1 MAVRRLGPR
10 CDWDPLATK
19 PAGWS
24 SATSLTL
31 RATSLVSPGRSD
43 PLGRLSAPAGR
54 VSDRAPH
61 RSPEFIK
68 FWIGQSVSLVGS
80 EVSQLAMPL
89 LAVLSLGASPGEMGV
104 LRAVN
109 FAPYLLSLPVGVLV
123 DRTRRRPLL
132 IGADLMRALLLG
144 SIPLAG
150 ALGVLAMPQL
160 YVVAA
165 LSGALTL
172 VFGVAYTAYLPG
184 LVSSSRLMQAN
195 ARLELSRSAAHAAGL
210 GLAGALVQAFSATA
224 AILADAISFAVS
236 AVCVWWIRMPEPAP
250 RPTHGRPMWPD
261 IVEGFQVVI
270 HDPILRATTLASMT
284 WNLFSGGLLDA
295 IYVLYLSRDLQLAP
309 AQIASLFV
317 EVGVVGVVGA
327 LVWPRLVPVLG
338 IGPGMIVD
346 DTLAVLGT
354 LCIPLVQGP
363 PEQMV
368 LLLSGVLLVIGF
380 AQPMMFI
387 GGGTLRQAFS
397 PPELIGRVSASITFM
412 LIGVVPLG
420 ALLGGALDGP
430 SDHGA

>member
-1 MAVRRLGPR
+1 
-10 CDWDPLATK
+10 
-19 PAGWS
+19 
-24 SATSLTL
+24 
-31 RATSLVSPGRSD
+31 
-43 PLGRLSAPAGR
+43 

-68 FWIGQSVSLVGS
+68 FWVGQSVSLVGS

-132 IGADLMRALLLG
+132 IGVDLLRALLLG
-144 SIPLAG
+144 SIPLAAVLG
-150 ALGVLAMPQL
+150 MLALPQL

-172 VFGVAYTAYLPG
+172 VFGVAYAAYLPG
-184 LVSSSRLMQAN
+184 LVSSSRLMEAN
-195 ARLELSRSAAHAAGL
+195 ARLELSRSAAHAAGP
-210 GLAGALVQAFSATA
+210 GLAGALVQAFSAAA

-236 AVCVWWIRMPEPAP
+236 AVCVWSIRMPEAAP
-250 RPTHGRPMWPD
+250 RPTNGRPLWPD
-261 IVEGFQVVI
+261 IVEGLQVVI
-270 HDPILRATTLASMT
+270 HDPVLRATTLASMT

-295 IYVLYLSRDLQLAP
+295 IYVLYLSRDLQLTP

-317 EVGVVGVVGA
+317 VVGILGVVGA
-327 LVWPRLVPVLG
+327 LVWPHLVLVLG
-338 IGPGMIVD
+338 IGPSMILAA
-346 DTLAVLGT
+346 TLAVLGT

-363 PEQMV
+363 PEQVV

-397 PPELIGRVSASITFM
+397 PPELIGRVSASITFV
-412 LIGVVPLG
+412 LISVVPLG
-420 ALLGGALDGP
+420 ALLGGALGEAIGP
-430 SDHGA
+430 RGALLVAGVGVLLTPLWLLFSPVRSLRTVVSGRA

>member
-1 MAVRRLGPR
+1 M
-10 CDWDPLATK
+10 
-19 PAGWS
+19 
-24 SATSLTL
+24 
-31 RATSLVSPGRSD
+31 
-43 PLGRLSAPAGR
+43 
-54 VSDRAPH
+54 SDRAPH

-68 FWIGQSVSLVGS
+68 FWVGQSVSLVGS

-172 VFGVAYTAYLPG
+172 VFGVAYTAYLRG
-184 LVSSSRLMQAN
+184 LVSSTRLMEAN
-195 ARLELSRSAAHAAGL
+195 ARLELSRSAAHAG
-210 GLAGALVQAFSATA
+210 GPGVAGALVQAFSASA

-236 AVCVWWIRMPEPAP
+236 ASCLWWIRTPEPAP
-250 RPTHGRPMWPD
+250 QPSHGRPMWPD
-261 IVEGFQVVI
+261 IVEGLRVVVRN
-270 HDPILRATTLASMT
+270 PILRATTLASMT
-284 WNLFSGGLLDA
+284 WNLFSGGVLDA

-317 EVGVVGVVGA
+317 VVGVVGVVGA

-338 IGPGMIVD
+338 IGPSMIVA

-354 LCIPLVQGP
+354 LCIPLVQGS
-363 PEQMV
+363 PEQVV

-397 PPELIGRVSASITFM
+397 PPELIGRVSASITFTV
-412 LIGVVPLG
+412 IGVVPLG
-420 ALLGGALDGP
+420 ALLGGALGEAISP
-430 SDHGA
+430 RGALLVAGVGILLTPLWLLFSPVRSLRSVVQGRA

>member
-19 PAGWS
+19 LAGWS

-31 RATSLVSPGRSD
+31 RATWLVSPGRSD

-68 FWIGQSVSLVGS
+68 FWVGQSVSLVGS

-89 LAVLSLGASPGEMGV
+89 VAVLALGASPGEMGV

-123 DRTRRRPLL
+123 DRTRRRPLM
-132 IGADLMRALLLG
+132 IGTDLLRALLLG
-144 SIPLAG
+144 SIPLAA

-165 LSGALTL
+165 LSGALTP

-184 LVSSSRLMQAN
+184 LVSSSRLMEAN
-195 ARLELSRSAAHAAGL
+195 ARLELSRSAAHAG
-210 GLAGALVQAFSATA
+210 GPGV
-224 AILADAISFAVS
+224 ADAISFAVS
-236 AVCVWWIRMPEPAP
+236 AVCVWWIRRPEPAP

-270 HDPILRATTLASMT
+270 H
-284 WNLFSGGLLDA
+284 N
-295 IYVLYLSRDLQLAP
+295 
-309 AQIASLFV
+309 
-317 EVGVVGVVGA
+317 
-327 LVWPRLVPVLG
+327 PVL
-338 IGPGMIVD
+338 
-346 DTLAVLGT
+346 
-354 LCIPLVQGP
+354 
-363 PEQMV
+363 
-368 LLLSGVLLVIGF
+368 
-380 AQPMMFI
+380 
-387 GGGTLRQAFS
+387 R
-397 PPELIGRVSASITFM
+397 
-412 LIGVVPLG
+412 
-420 ALLGGALDGP
+420 
-430 SDHGA
+430 